1 MWNKKKTSGGLEFFK
16 SHPQHLL
23 GKDTTNLKSS
33 SNESCPKALLW
44 TGNLSPTSTGGV
56 PSPRQRVYNAAMS
69 RQPRQ
74 LVLAAGSLGDSL
86 LTLPGLRALQTLG
99 PVTVAGTSPF
109 LNLGAELFGVE
120 QILPLDPHLQNLLKE
135 AAPSPDNHEF
145 LKSFDQVFLFFKEK
159 DERLIQRIFNLTG
172 KPPLVPLH
180 PFDDFLKTA
189 RWAGEYWLETT
200 LQTPV
205 RPDHPLLQSKL
216 MILDHHRERGK
227 QLMTGM
233 GLASPLV
240 IHPGSGSRAKTLP
253 FLLSKGGPKGGP
265 GIGQAGVGSLGEAEE
280 EWLGEI
286 QDAFKK
292 MKGVRVAEKPFPL
305 KDLASLLTQAS
316 AYLGNDSGVTHLAS
330 ACGARTFA
338 AFNSTDSRNWSPQND
353 IFILQWLQ
361 GNLG

>member
-1 MWNKKKTSGGLEFFK
+1 
-16 SHPQHLL
+16 
-23 GKDTTNLKSS
+23 
-33 SNESCPKALLW
+33 
-44 TGNLSPTSTGGV
+44 
-56 PSPRQRVYNAAMS
+56 MS

-240 IHPGSGSRAKTLP
+240 IHPGSGSRAKNAP
-253 FLLSKGGPKGGP
+253 LSFFQRAAQKAVQESGK
-265 GIGQAGVGSLGEAEE
+265 QVLVLWGEAEE